1 MPKQANYRANVL
13 KLLFF
18 IVLSG
23 IFMHDFEFSTNE
35 NRKNA
40 NVTFSFFFLYSKH
53 LSYFQGI
60 APYFLHSV
68 STNFI
73 PQMSQIGRCMESN
86 VRAWYSCKSVTKSH
100 YYILVIF
107 TTCMYAIYIYFCII
121 LCALFSDYLRIG
133 WVHYPHANLMSFLYH
148 FVYFINSVK
157 LISILLEHRSFIFF
171 FWFYPA
177 MLKY

>member
-1 MPKQANYRANVL
+1 
-13 KLLFF
+13 
-18 IVLSG
+18 
-23 IFMHDFEFSTNE
+23 MHTFEFPTNE
-35 NRKNA
+35 NRENA

-121 LCALFSDYLRIG
+121 FAHYSAIIYVLIGYITHMQTLCHFYII
-133 WVHYPHANLMSFLYH
+133 LY
-148 FVYFINSVK
+148 
-157 LISILLEHRSFIFF
+157 IL
-171 FWFYPA
+171 
-177 MLKY
+177 